1 MKKQPQDETTKE
13 RILTAAAAVF
23 ANSGFDGA
31 RVEEIAKLAGVNKAL
46 IYYYYQSKEDLLS
59 ILFNELKDAILTLLV
74 SRETRISDITS
85 PEAAAQ
91 IMNRILDLL
100 EERQNVIRVVIME
113 CAKRT
118 PINTQIF
125 SMLDEIITRMFSTT
139 EGWAIEVGTNRSK
152 AMVTEFFTGIMPML
166 DYVAYHEI
174 WMERYGIEETILRK
188 QFIESF
194 LGTHF
199 AYTVQ
204 GFPHKHGH
212 PEA

>member
-1 MKKQPQDETTKE
+1 MKKQPNDETAKE

-23 ANSGFDGA
+23 ANRGFDGA
-31 RVEEIAKLAGVNKAL
+31 RVDEIAKLAGVNKAL

-59 ILFNELKDAILTLLV
+59 ILFSELKDAVLTLLV
-74 SRETRISDITS
+74 SKETRVIDITS
-85 PEAAAQ
+85 PEAAEQ

-113 CAKRT
+113 CAKKT

-125 SMLDEIITRMFSTT
+125 SMLDEILTRMFSAT
-139 EGWAIEVGTNRSK
+139 EGWAIEVGVDRSK

-174 WMERYGIEETILRK
+174 WMERYGIEEVILRK